1 MLVDEEIE
9 GLQENTPDTFEVHRA
24 DLDDMSGL
32 LALQDTITA
41 ASRHARHIEQLSA
54 VDHVVVF
61 TTGDA
66 HTLRLDLKT
75 ETALVFPKCGSHTG
89 LHARRCDLTS
99 VVKCMGLIA
108 LGRWSWCT

>member
-54 VDHVVVF
+54 IDHMVVF
-61 TTGDA
+61 PPCYADA
-66 HTLRLDLKT
+66 ISFNLEAHNVLF
-75 ETALVFPKCGSHTG
+75 FP
-89 LHARRCDLTS
+89 
-99 VVKCMGLIA
+99 
-108 LGRWSWCT
+108 